1 MNDYQEGAE
10 NHSKNSRFAVSAWL
24 AAAFALIVIS
34 VSFGPG
40 CWTTRSGVQLESR
53 PVVQH
58 YEAMRNE
65 LKTKERSGAEG
76 GCPTCVY

>member
-1 MNDYQEGAE
+1 VNDYQEVAGD
-10 NHSKNSRFAVSAWL
+10 HSRSSRFGASACITT
-24 AAAFALIVIS
+24 AFALIALS
-34 VSFGPG
+34 LSFGPG